1 MSETVI
7 FPEMIAAGIEAIS
20 ESRDRGFEDAETAV
34 AVYLA
39 MRAVEEMFLMREGQ
53 QTRH

>member
-1 MSETVI
+1 
-7 FPEMIAAGIEAIS
+7 MIAAGIEAIA
-20 ESRDRGFEDAETAV
+20 ESRERGLEEAETAV
-34 AVYLA
+34 AVYLS